1 MDAKCSPGSSVGD
14 SVETIRMTEA
24 RNDVMVE
31 KCSRN
36 VPTYQLRV
44 YHAAGTILTNGEPFI
59 YEGYSR
65 TDQCYQFVKNK
76 LELRDATRL
85 RSARYELAITTAPE
99 ATFISGGH
107 DGSQLN
113 GFHQL
118 NGVEWQP
125 LTPLPIKVCNHC
137 FVSIESSRLLNIGG
151 YSDGVSKYLKK

>member
-1 MDAKCSPGSSVGD
+1 MDAKCSPGSSVSD

-59 YEGYSR
+59 GGGYPR
-65 TDQCYQFVKNK
+65 TEQCYQFVKNE

-85 RSARYELAITTAPE
+85 PSAIYELAITTTPE

-125 LTPLPIKVCNHC
+125 RTPLPIKVYKHC
-137 FVSIESSRLLNIGG
+137 LVSIESSHLLHIGG
-151 YSDGVSKYLKK
+151 YSGGVSKY